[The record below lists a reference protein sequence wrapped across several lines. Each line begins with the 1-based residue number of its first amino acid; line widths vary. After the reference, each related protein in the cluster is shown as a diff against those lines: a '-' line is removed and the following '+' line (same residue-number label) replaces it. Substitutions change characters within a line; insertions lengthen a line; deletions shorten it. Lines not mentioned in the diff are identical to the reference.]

1 MRNKVWV
8 VLCLSLCL
16 RLPAWA
22 QPTLFLDVS
31 PAAVADAT
39 PTPNLPTAP
48 VSSLEV
54 EPGALVRLSVG
65 FRFAP
70 QGDVTRWYL
79 WSAYLRIDHPYLQVV
94 TPNPSEIAENAFWH
108 PQVQQLGLTAQA
120 RAAVSTQTPPLRANL
135 LRPTDPASSVETP
148 SGAIWVV
155 LAPGGS
161 TVNEPFFV
169 GHVYLRV
176 AENSPVGAE
185 IPITVFSQPDS
196 TRTKPNSLLV
206 TDGST
211 RYHRFGDNL
220 PVQVARVRVAAS
232 RTELF
237 GQVSLE
243 DYLASPAGVQVEVQL
258 REPGSSNPVE
268 RHTLTLDENG
278 SFRLETSLRGAYDVS
293 LKASHWLRRTLSGVN
308 LSGRVRL
315 TASLTNGDVDG
326 DNEVTLLDFGQMV
339 AAFGSVSG
347 DSNWNPEAD
356 LDGDEEVSLFDFGIL
371 VRNFGAIGDD

>member
-1 MRNKVWV
+1 
-8 VLCLSLCL
+8 
-16 RLPAWA
+16 
-22 QPTLFLDVS
+22 
-31 PAAVADAT
+31 
-39 PTPNLPTAP
+39 
-48 VSSLEV
+48 
-54 EPGALVRLSVG
+54 
-65 FRFAP
+65 
-70 QGDVTRWYL
+70 
-79 WSAYLRIDHPYLQVV
+79 
-94 TPNPSEIAENAFWH
+94 
-108 PQVQQLGLTAQA
+108 
-120 RAAVSTQTPPLRANL
+120 
-135 LRPTDPASSVETP
+135 
-148 SGAIWVV
+148 
-155 LAPGGS
+155 
-161 TVNEPFFV
+161 
-169 GHVYLRV
+169 
-176 AENSPVGAE
+176 
-185 IPITVFSQPDS
+185 
-196 TRTKPNSLLV
+196 LLV